1 VFSVFPVAR
10 RKKKWPIQT
19 VCPYV
24 LGVIPEEGDENAERR
39 RFASSDFVITTEH
52 TDDLARPE
60 APRRE

>member
-1 VFSVFPVAR
+1 
-10 RKKKWPIQT
+10 
-19 VCPYV
+19 